1 MALTRAQT
9 LLTKLNEELTALE
22 GSPLPPLIVEQVW
35 IKGLYQGLR
44 SISLILND
52 VVLAASGV
60 DPDEAPEGKANETP
74 ASGVSPDGSEAL
86 P

>member
-1 MALTRAQT
+1 MAITRAQT

-22 GSPLPPLIVEQVW
+22 GSPLPPLVVEKVW

-52 VVLAASGV
+52 VVLAASAV

-74 ASGVSPDGSEAL
+74 APGASGEGEAL
-86 P
+86 T